1 MRKLFFNSR
10 ALLMI
15 FSAGILLLLL
25 VITFAYIK
33 SNLFAGK
40 TEVTEDTM
48 VEKITSMGKLELVK
62 YAMKDVIEKKQIRVL
77 LPDKR
82 ILFVAVGEVTGCID
96 LTKVKKTDINSVNDS
111 ITLYL
116 PKPEIC
122 YTKLDHQ
129 RSRVYDISGSWFPL
143 DTKDMVEDV
152 YKVAEQQILKNAQ
165 QMNIL
170 KKTEE
175 NATLIFKPFLENLT
189 NKKVTVKFR

>member
-1 MRKLFFNSR
+1 
-10 ALLMI
+10 
-15 FSAGILLLLL
+15 
-25 VITFAYIK
+25 
-33 SNLFAGK
+33 
-40 TEVTEDTM
+40 M

-96 LTKVKKTDINSVNDS
+96 LTKVKKTDVNSVKDS

-189 NKKVTVKFR
+189 SKKVTVKFR